1 MKKILYNLFKT
12 VAVSFSIIFLSSC
25 KNMVVLDP
33 KGPIGHEETFLI
45 YMAIA
50 LMLVVVVPVFVM
62 VLLFSIRYRASN
74 KKATYKPMWAHSS
87 KIEWVIW
94 SVPIA
99 IIIALSYL
107 TYTRTHQLDPYKP
120 IQSPEKP
127 VQIEVVSLDWNWLFI
142 YPDYDIATVNELVFP
157 ANIPLSFR
165 LTSATVMTSF
175 FIPQLGSQMYA
186 MAGMQT
192 HLNLM
197 AEDTGTYM
205 GHNMEYSGKGYNT
218 MYFNAIAT
226 TPEQFK
232 EWIQKAKQSPDT
244 LSMAKY
250 KEISKP
256 IVDYPVTVYSSVVP
270 DLTDKIISPFMG
282 WMGKHKMKMPMD
294 HNETMNMNKKN
305 MEDK

>member
-1 MKKILYNLFKT
+1 MKKILYNLIKAG
-12 VAVSFSIIFLSSC
+12 AVLLGIVFLSSC
-25 KNMVVLDP
+25 KNMIVLDP
-33 KGPIGHEETFLI
+33 KGPIGREETFLI
-45 YMAIA
+45 YMAFA
-50 LMLVVVVPVFVM
+50 LMLIVVVPVFVM
-62 VLLFSIRYRASN
+62 VILFSVRYRASN
-74 KKATYKPMWAHSS
+74 KKATYKPKWAHSN

-99 IIIALSYL
+99 IIAALSYL

-120 IQSPEKP
+120 IPSVEEPL
-127 VQIEVVSLDWNWLFI
+127 QIEVISLDWNWLFI
-142 YPDYDIATVNELVFP
+142 YPDYDIATINEVVFP
-157 ANIPLSFR
+157 ANVPLSFR

-197 AEDTGTYM
+197 AEDTGIYM
-205 GHNMEYSGKGYNT
+205 GHNMEYSGQGYNT
-218 MYFNAIAT
+218 MYFNAVAK

-232 EWIQKAKQSPDT
+232 KWIQKAKLSPDT
-244 LSMAKY
+244 LSMTEY

-270 DLTDKIISPFMG
+270 GLTDKIISPFMD
-282 WMGKHKMKMPMD
+282 WMGKHKMEMPMD
-294 HNETMNMNKKN
+294 NKGPMLMNKKN
-305 MEDK
+305 TEDK